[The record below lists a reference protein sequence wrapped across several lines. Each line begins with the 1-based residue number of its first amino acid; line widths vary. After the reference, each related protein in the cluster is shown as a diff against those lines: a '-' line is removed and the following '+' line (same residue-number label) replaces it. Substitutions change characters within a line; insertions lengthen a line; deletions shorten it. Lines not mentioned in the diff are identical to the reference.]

1 MAESDGCWTCIQY
14 CCPNVRW
21 SYEECGYAPDINK
34 FSIEEL
40 CEDNMCDKDSLYWAE
55 KKACYTC
62 ENGIPEH
69 GYAWGKREYDTENGY
84 FLCDFKCDDGYEK
97 VPRGTQSNGF
107 MDWDGYCKLKEA
119 LACPEGYFESGGKCV
134 KKQILRKLYAMNG
147 AALIISIQAEHAE
160 MIPMLRRYAGKM
172 LCPGKA

>member
-1 MAESDGCWTCIQY
+1 
-14 CCPNVRW
+14 
-21 SYEECGYAPDINK
+21 
-34 FSIEEL
+34 
-40 CEDNMCDKDSLYWAE
+40 
-55 KKACYTC
+55 
-62 ENGIPEH
+62 
-69 GYAWGKREYDTENGY
+69 
-84 FLCDFKCDDGYEK
+84 
-97 VPRGTQSNGF
+97 

-119 LACPEGYFESGGKCV
+119 LACPEGYFESGGNAL